1 MMLPALST
9 LLAFAV
15 GRFRSRAFLCLAHL
29 ALRHQL
35 AVYKQTAHRPRLRLP
50 NRLFWVWLSHL
61 WSGWQATLAFVQ
73 PRTVIAWQRQRCRD
87 HWRRVSQ
94 PGKPGRPAV
103 AQEVRQCL
111 WRDGTAFRWSS
122 PDAAA

>member
-1 MMLPALST
+1 MRLPALSA

-15 GRFRSRAFLCLAHL
+15 GRFRSRAFLCLENL

-35 AVYKQTAHRPRLRLP
+35 AVDKQTVLRARLRLP
-50 NRLFWVWLSHL
+50 DRLCWVWRSRL
-61 WSGWQATLAFVQ
+61 WPGWQTSLAFVQ
-73 PRTVIAWQRQRCRD
+73 PRTVIAWPRQRCRD
-87 HWRRVSQ
+87 HWRHVSQ

-103 AQEVRQCL
+103 AKEDRQCL

-122 PDAAA
+122 PDAA

>member
-1 MMLPALST
+1 MMLPTLSA

-15 GRFRSRAFLCLAHL
+15 GRFRSRAFLCLDNL
-29 ALRHQL
+29 ALRHPW
-35 AVYKQTAHRPRLRLP
+35 AVDQQTVLRARLRWP
-50 NRLFWVWLSHL
+50 DRLCWVWLSHL

-87 HWRRVSQ
+87 HWRRLSQ